1 MAAGKYG
8 EKRVRRMAKGETT
21 HRSELDAESVTRVLR
36 EHAAATLA
44 NEPEVTLIL
53 DGMEL
58 RRAGAE
64 SQEALMRV
72 KALDG
77 GLVNGYRSFNVL
89 GLGDSE
95 ARGLL
100 YHHLFSSTEP
110 GFESE
115 NREIQR
121 AIDVTEASLQTCTG
135 PRTWVMDAGF
145 DNDEVWWKVWGHGSH
160 LVCRVYH
167 LERLVEWQTPAGEWE
182 ERYLEA
188 TFKHLTRLATV
199 ETTLEVRLKGQ
210 RRAKRQRVT
219 VHLSAVPMRVYAPGD
234 RSQTKPAWIVSVEV
248 EGAAG
253 EPWYLLT
260 DWPVT
265 TQADAL
271 RIFRFYRR
279 RWSVEDTFKFIKTC
293 FGAEEVQMLAL
304 EAIRRLVAYAWVAAG
319 FLFHLGL
326 TLDHADVRLL
336 ARLGGWEPRA
346 NRPPGKLI
354 LTRGLRRLLDRLATD
369 TILQDH
375 LDEFGDLPPFAK
387 RILAR
392 SNRSLLEH

>member
-1 MAAGKYG
+1 MA
-8 EKRVRRMAKGETT
+8 RGETT
-21 HRSELDAESVTRVLR
+21 QRSELDADRVTEVLR
-36 EHAAATLA
+36 EHAAATLLY
-44 NEPEVTLIL
+44 EPEVTLIL

-58 RRAGAE
+58 RRAGAT
-64 SQEALMRV
+64 SQEALMQV

-89 GLGDSE
+89 GLGADE
-95 ARGLL
+95 GRGLL
-100 YHHLFSSTEP
+100 YHRLFSSQAA

-115 NREIQR
+115 NREMQR
-121 AIDVTEASLQTCTG
+121 AIDATEASLRTCAG
-135 PRTWVMDAGF
+135 PKTWVMDAGF
-145 DNDEVWWKVWGHGSH
+145 DNDEVWWWVWKHGSH

-167 LERLVEWQTPAGEWE
+167 VERLVEWQTPRGQWE
-182 ERYLEA
+182 ARYLEA
-188 TFKHLTRLATV
+188 TFKHLTPLTTV

-210 RRAKRQRVT
+210 RRAKRQPVT
-219 VHLSAVPMRVYAPGD
+219 VHLSAVPIRVYAPGD
-234 RSQTKPAWIVSVEV
+234 RSRTQPVWIVQVKV
-248 EGAAG
+248 EGSAG

-265 TQADAL
+265 TPAEAL

-279 RWSVEDTFKFIKTC
+279 RWSVEDTFKFVKTC
-293 FGAEEVQMLAL
+293 FGAEEVQMLSL

-326 TLDHADVRLL
+326 TLDQAEVRLL

-369 TILQDH
+369 AILQDH
-375 LDEFGDLPPFAK
+375 LDEFGDLPPFVK